1 MTEDKRELRYFSGL
15 YPFELL
21 SKNPED
27 YPYAK
32 DIYPRKPGMKK
43 YSKWVFK
50 ALLNSS
56 IFKRPGWK
64 IDDIVLLPAGLMF
77 KHVSPRYKESKNL
90 HHVTKA
96 LLVYVRRIQEGERYG
111 NK

>member
-1 MTEDKRELRYFSGL
+1 MSELRYFSGL

-21 SKNPED
+21 SKDPEL

-50 ALLNSS
+50 ALLNRYL
-56 IFKRPGWK
+56 KWR

-77 KHVSPRYKESKNL
+77 KHVSERYGSSSMTRAIL
-90 HHVTKA
+90 SYTKQ
-96 LLVYVRRIQEGERYG
+96 IQEGKRYG
-111 NK
+111 D